1 MTRKVKELLSQAHAK
16 AEASRYLYVMAP
28 TIEALDTFLFR
39 PVQTTHAAPHLR
51 DHLDLKRMMIF
62 VVLSVAPATLAGI
75 YFYGWKA
82 LAIVIVSY
90 AFGLGTEGLVCG
102 IRREVISEGAF
113 VTCILYPLIL
123 PVTIPLWMVAVGIVF
138 GILFGKE
145 VFGGTGHNIFN
156 PALVA
161 RCFLYICFPTY
172 MTGKVWVAPML
183 PERAGSFTQW
193 IAGFGRWTGDLD
205 TVTAATP
212 LNAWNDPAVDVFQNY
227 NLGDMFF
234 GFIPGCIGET
244 SKVLILAGGA
254 FLLLSRVGS
263 WRTTLSMI
271 LGAAVFSGIMHLVDP
286 VVWPDP
292 VFTVFAGG
300 LLFGAFFMA
309 TDPVS
314 SPMLPNSK
322 YVYGVMIGILTV
334 LIRHVSGYPEG
345 VMFAILIMNMFAPI
359 LDYIFRRVQYR
370 GAKA

>member
-1 MTRKVKELLSQAHAK
+1 MTRKVKELLTLAHTR
-16 AEASRYLYVMAP
+16 AESHRFLYVMAP
-28 TIEALDTFLFR
+28 TIEAIDTFLFR
-39 PVQTTHAAPHLR
+39 PVKVTAAAPHLR
-51 DHLDLKRMMIF
+51 DHLDLKRLMTF
-62 VVLSVAPATLAGI
+62 VVLSVTPATLAGI

-82 LAIVIVSY
+82 VAIIITSY
-90 AFGLGTEGLVCG
+90 AFGLGTEALVCG
-102 IRREVISEGAF
+102 IRREEISEGAF

-161 RCFLYICFPTY
+161 RCFLYICFPTF
-172 MTGKVWVAPML
+172 MTGKVWVQPML
-183 PERAGSFTQW
+183 SGG
-193 IAGFGRWTGDLD
+193 AGFGRWTGNLD
-205 TVTAATP
+205 TVTSATP
-212 LNAWNDPAVDVFQNY
+212 LNAWNDPAIDVFQEY
-227 NLGDMFF
+227 NLSDMFF

-244 SKVLILAGGA
+244 SKILLLAGGI
-254 FLLLSRVGS
+254 FLLITRLGS
-263 WRTTLSMI
+263 WRTTLSVI
-271 LGAAVFSGIMHLVDP
+271 VGAAAFSGIMHLFDP

-314 SPMLPNSK
+314 SPMLPRAK
-322 YVYGVMIGILTV
+322 YVYGIMIGILTV

-359 LDYIFRRVQYR
+359 LDYIFRRVRYR
-370 GAKA
+370 GARA

>member
-1 MTRKVKELLSQAHAK
+1 MTRKLKELLSQAHAK
-16 AEASRYLYVMAP
+16 AEASRYLHMMAP
-28 TIEALDTFLFR
+28 TIEAIDTFLFR
-39 PVQTTHAAPHLR
+39 PVKTTHAAPHLR

-62 VVLSVAPATLAGI
+62 VVIAVTPATLAGI

-82 LAIVIVSY
+82 LSIIIVSY

-102 IRREVISEGAF
+102 LRREVISEGAF

-145 VFGGTGHNIFN
+145 VFGGTGHNVFN

-172 MTGKVWVAPML
+172 MTGKVWIQPML
-183 PERAGSFTQW
+183 SGGM
-193 IAGFGRWTGDLD
+193 AGFGQWTGNLD
-205 TVTAATP
+205 TVTSATP
-212 LNAWNDPAVDVFQNY
+212 LNIWNSSIGTHLDIYSRVPFT
-227 NLGDMFF
+227 DMLF

-244 SKVLILAGGA
+244 SKILILAGGV
-254 FLLLSRVGS
+254 FLLLTRVGS
-263 WRTTLSMI
+263 WRTTLSVI
-271 LGAAVFSGIMHLVDP
+271 FGAAAFSGIMHLVDP
-286 VVWPDP
+286 TVWPDP
-292 VFTVFAGG
+292 VFTVFVGG

-314 SPMLPNSK
+314 SPMLPKSK

-334 LIRHVSGYPEG
+334 LIRHLSGYPEG

-370 GAKA
+370 GARA